1 MTDIAGHMEMN
12 GNGANPTVVGRLE
25 VLVGQQYLRIDDIV
39 QDSTEN
45 QK

>member
-1 MTDIAGHMEMN
+1 MTNIADHMEMDD
-12 GNGANPTVVGRLE
+12 NGANPMVIGRLE
-25 VLVGQQYLRIDDIV
+25 VLVGQQYLRIDDIA